1 MFFNCMIQYS
11 EEELKEI
18 RTLYGNRQSLTEQ
31 EKELLIRK
39 RTSNPP
45 SPMLEPLHFISVKNE
60 DLFDKISKDPDVE
73 KYSILGFLP
82 EVREAIYNK
91 NNALTYSFMSS
102 NGHGARGLTLLL
114 DLEDKKLVFKKEQM
128 SSEPEIARI
137 ASDLSVGPKQYES
150 LDGFILEEF
159 VQGIPFPLFAKTM
172 NQETSY
178 NLGER
183 VGEMLYALHSNDLV
197 YNDIILTDDFWH
209 KSHLIIPEDVKKS
222 RLIDFGVTINLRS
235 HPDLNKEEVF
245 KYMRTLPG
253 VSFMIEG
260 NNLMPESES
269 LQNDLLNFKQMLDSS
284 KKSEI
289 KNRDL
294 DFISEG
300 LHFASYNSGNNLQSF
315 YDGFK
320 KFVE

>member
-1 MFFNCMIQYS
+1 MINYS

-18 RTLYGNRQSLTEQ
+18 RKLFGVRKNLTQ
-31 EKELLIRK
+31 DEKDLLIRK

-45 SPMLEPLHFISVKNE
+45 SAMLEPLHFISVKNE

-82 EVREAIYNK
+82 EVRDAIYNK
-91 NNALTYSFMSS
+91 NNSVAYSFLGS
-102 NGHGARGLTLLL
+102 NGHVARGAPLLL
-114 DLEDKKLVFKKEQM
+114 DLGDKQLVFKREQM

-137 ASDLSVGPKQYES
+137 ASDLLVGPKQYES

-159 VQGIPFPLFAKTM
+159 VQGTPFPLFAKTM
-172 NQETSY
+172 SQETAY

-222 RLIDFGVTINLRS
+222 KLIDFGVTINLKS

-260 NNLMPESES
+260 NNLNKDSES
-269 LQNDLLNFKQMLDSS
+269 LQQDLLNFKQMLDSS

-289 KNRDL
+289 KHRDL

-300 LHFASYNSGNNLQSF
+300 LTFASYNSGNQLKAF
-315 YDGFK
+315 YEGFK
-320 KFVE
+320 EFVE